1 MLTCKWVYIYIYT
14 LRALSS
20 RTGLVYISG
29 RMREFRVLGDVFF
42 FWDEDETFRERRYR
56 RLDAYEKT
64 TIP

>member
-1 MLTCKWVYIYIYT
+1 M
-14 LRALSS
+14 
-20 RTGLVYISG
+20 
-29 RMREFRVLGDVFF
+29 LGDVFF